1 MAQADLVTL
10 AESCSS
16 VRAAIGR
23 MLLAAADSPERE
35 AAAEKY
41 RLSLRTLL
49 RIAREEEYGIY
60 LEVAG
65 ELASKD

>member
-1 MAQADLVTL
+1 MAQSDLVTL
-10 AESCSS
+10 AESCSA
-16 VRAAIGR
+16 VRASIGR

-41 RLSLRTLL
+41 RRALRTLL

-65 ELASKD
+65 ELATRD